1 MELLGCCLR
10 VNTKTGYLIIN
21 IFDIIISLMALG
33 FLNTGTYFI
42 IFNEALSFVFYIAL
56 LILAIVSLV

>member
-10 VNTKTGYLIIN
+10 VNTKTGYLVIN

-33 FLNTGTYFI
+33 FLETGTYFI
-42 IFNEALSFVFYIAL
+42 IFNESFSFIFYIAL
-56 LILAIVSLV
+56 LVLAIISLV